1 MIDRRLI
8 RNFDFPLFLTLL
20 ALCGVGMVTL
30 YSATHGLPEYG
41 DPYCFVKKQA
51 LFLGIGLG
59 LLFLVCLIDYINFYN
74 WAHYLYAFNLLL
86 LLAVLFLGKAAE
98 KGGAMRWIPLGAF
111 DLQPSEIAKVVLI
124 ITLARLLADREEKM
138 KAPGDLFPMLIHTAV
153 PMVLIFLQPDLGT
166 ALVFITLLLGLLYV
180 AGARANHIAFLA
192 LGGAAISPVLWQF
205 LQPYQKMRLLVF
217 INPNMDPTNYGYQLL
232 QSMIA
237 IGSGGLLGKGFM
249 GSTQVRLQF
258 LPVHYTDFIF
268 SVFGEEFGF
277 AGAVL
282 LLFLF
287 FFLIYRI
294 ILIATQAKDRFGML
308 LCSGVAVILSF
319 QVLVNIG
326 MTISIMP
333 VTGLPLPFMSYG
345 NNALLVNLMAVGLVL
360 NVGMRRHKIQF

>member
-8 RNFDFPLFLTLL
+8 RNFDFPLFLVLL
-20 ALCGVGMVTL
+20 ALCGVGMVAL
-30 YSATHGLPEYG
+30 FSATHGLAEYG
-41 DPYCFVKKQA
+41 DPYHFVKRQA
-51 LFLGIGLG
+51 LFLGIGL
-59 LLFLVCLIDYINFYN
+59 LLVFLICSIDYINFYN
-74 WAHYLYAFNLLL
+74 WAHYFYAANLLL
-86 LLAVLFLGKAAE
+86 LIAVLFLGKAAE
-98 KGGAMRWIPLGAF
+98 KGGAMRWIPLGVF
-111 DLQPSEIAKVVLI
+111 DLQPSEIAKMVLV

-138 KAPGDLFPMLIHTAV
+138 HTLGDLFPMLLHAAV
-153 PMVLIFLQPDLGT
+153 PMLLIFLQPDLGT
-166 ALVFITLLLGLLYV
+166 ALVFIVLLLGLLYV
-180 AGARANHIAFLA
+180 AGVSPNQLA
-192 LGGAAISPVLWQF
+192 YLILGGAVISPVLWKF

-217 INPNMDPTNYGYQLL
+217 INPGMDPTNYGYQLL

-249 GSTQVRLQF
+249 ASTQVRLQF
-258 LPVHYTDFIF
+258 LPVHYSDFIF

-277 AGAVL
+277 VGTSL

-294 ILIATQAKDRFGML
+294 LFIASQAKDRFGML
-308 LCSGVAVILSF
+308 LCSGVAIFLSF
-319 QVLVNIG
+319 QVLVNVG